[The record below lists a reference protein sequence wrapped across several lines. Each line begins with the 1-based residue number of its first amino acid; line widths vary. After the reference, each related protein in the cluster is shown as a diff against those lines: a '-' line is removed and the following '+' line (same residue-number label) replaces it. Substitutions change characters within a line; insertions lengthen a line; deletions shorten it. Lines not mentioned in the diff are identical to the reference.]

1 MNRIVVVFAIQVF
14 SALLLL
20 GCHLIYL
27 MKVDCF
33 SPDILT
39 AFWFVQFCN
48 IGHFL
53 HSLSD
58 SQFFLL
64 AVLSTW
70 RCKLAEVTS
79 HTCFP
84 LSFTFLFGRY
94 FSLAWV
100 WTVLFAQVIKLGN
113 FSSSSIAFFRKNF
126 CLVWVW
132 TVLFAQV
139 TTLGHSSSSSS
150 AFFGKNYT
158 SVARVGAVIFAGKRT
173 KPLSFFFLIFLQSFS
188 FLQEPCSWS
197 LELQL
202 LLLIALHLNRLA
214 LVADI
219 RFRFPREVSF
229 LYWTYMMK
237 NKNSGLRHGFTHWV
251 WTHSFL
257 LTDGCLTNHVT
268 GIS

>member
-1 MNRIVVVFAIQVF
+1 MTFNGFN
-14 SALLLL
+14 
-20 GCHLIYL
+20 
-27 MKVDCF
+27 
-33 SPDILT
+33 PDILT
-39 AFWFVQFCN
+39 SFWFVQLCN
-48 IGHFL
+48 IGHSL
-53 HSLSD
+53 HSSSD
-58 SQFFLL
+58 RQLFLFIVPSRWGCML
-64 AVLSTW
+64 TG
-70 RCKLAEVTS
+70 VTS
-79 HTCFP
+79 HTCSL
-84 LSFTFLFGRY
+84 LSLAFLFGRY
-94 FSLAWV
+94 FSLVWV
-100 WTVLFAQVIKLGN
+100 WTVLFTQVIKLSN
-113 FSSSSIAFFRKNF
+113 FSSLSPALFERNF